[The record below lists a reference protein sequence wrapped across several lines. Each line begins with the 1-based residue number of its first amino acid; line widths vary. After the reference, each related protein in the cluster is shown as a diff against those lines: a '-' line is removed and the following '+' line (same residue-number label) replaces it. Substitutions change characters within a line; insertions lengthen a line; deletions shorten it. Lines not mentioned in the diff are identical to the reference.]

1 MAKNLEFGEKHVY
14 LCSEFHEK
22 YNVMYLVLVREKR
35 DGKAVRGHI
44 YERHSY
50 IDGRT
55 GKRGERLVPLAPTLE
70 NADFLIPALIY
81 KVAVTMSAKFG
92 VLMPILMQV
101 PGRTGIR
108 IHGGTKPSHS
118 QGCVLITRRREYR
131 QLVEALVK
139 EQETCA
145 PIYLE
150 LRAL

>member
-1 MAKNLEFGEKHVY
+1 MHRI
-14 LCSEFHEK
+14 SSII
-22 YNVMYLVLVREKR
+22 NVMYLVLVREER
-35 DGKAVRGHI
+35 EGKAVRGHI

-55 GKRGERLVPLAPTLE
+55 GKSGERLVPLAPTLE
-70 NADFLIPALIY
+70 NADYLIPALIY

-108 IHGGTKPSHS
+108 IHGGTKPGHS
-118 QGCVLITRRREYR
+118 KGCLLITRRREY
-131 QLVEALVK
+131 QHLVQALLA

-150 LRAL
+150 LREKR